1 MRKFLTYLEP
11 RYFNEGD
18 TIQEQNEEVYEVTF
32 IMKGKA
38 GVGYRLFNQI
48 FYGMALQPRHVINDY
63 AMLRNRVSEFFYKPI
78 LDKVEGLAINKND
91 WTRLFKIPFFNNNY
105 FKSWCLKYV

>member
-1 MRKFLTYLEP
+1 MHNANIFEKTPEQSARNLNLQGQLFRIKKSTYLNYKNKKFRKYMRKFLTYLEP

-38 GVGYRLFNQI
+38 GVGYRLFN
-48 FYGMALQPRHVINDY
+48 
-63 AMLRNRVSEFFYKPI
+63 
-78 LDKVEGLAINKND
+78 
-91 WTRLFKIPFFNNNY
+91 
-105 FKSWCLKYV
+105 

>member
-38 GVGYRLFNQI
+38 GVGYRLFN
-48 FYGMALQPRHVINDY
+48 
-63 AMLRNRVSEFFYKPI
+63 
-78 LDKVEGLAINKND
+78 
-91 WTRLFKIPFFNNNY
+91 
-105 FKSWCLKYV
+105 